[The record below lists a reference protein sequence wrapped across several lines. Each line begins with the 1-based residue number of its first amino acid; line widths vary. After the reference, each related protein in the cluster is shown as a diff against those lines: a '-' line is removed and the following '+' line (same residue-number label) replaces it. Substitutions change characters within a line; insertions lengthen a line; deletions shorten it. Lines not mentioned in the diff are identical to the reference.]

1 MEVTRTSLRAARDDQ
16 SIPEQISQRQKAV
29 KQIGRYAENLERSRD
44 TPQTELPTITTKK
57 VENIASEQ
65 KAYTEDAIKTALEKL
80 DNYIV
85 SRFGRDSS
93 STDPTKPSTGA
104 TSGGGKGKVAKVAR
118 DFFSGLTNDQL
129 GLLSTQQLVDRDN
142 KMYGN
147 TFPDGAIGIGS
158 KSTDD
163 FSQNP
168 EYRSTA
174 GDFARE
180 QEKEKYAKLMSSLP
194 SDYKQT
200 EQRAFDDA
208 EAYRRIVAAGL
219 DKTVGGEDAQV
230 NVGSGRLGTFGLGT
244 YGKGA
249 PSGDDLKPGS
259 FGISTIKRD
268 DQADRMGGQGGLALG
283 TTTQRQGGTV
293 KDGIKVAKK
302 ESPAVNAS
310 SFLQKNERGVGVSGT
325 GKDES
330 ARPTQVKQTVASLP
344 SN

>member
-200 EQRAFDDA
+200 AQRAFDDA
-208 EAYRRIVAAGL
+208 EAYRKLVASGL
-219 DKTVGGEDAQV
+219 DKTV
-230 NVGSGRLGTFGLGT
+230 S
-244 YGKGA
+244 
-249 PSGDDLKPGS
+249 
-259 FGISTIKRD
+259 
-268 DQADRMGGQGGLALG
+268 
-283 TTTQRQGGTV
+283 
-293 KDGIKVAKK
+293 
-302 ESPAVNAS
+302 
-310 SFLQKNERGVGVSGT
+310 
-325 GKDES
+325 
-330 ARPTQVKQTVASLP
+330 
-344 SN
+344 